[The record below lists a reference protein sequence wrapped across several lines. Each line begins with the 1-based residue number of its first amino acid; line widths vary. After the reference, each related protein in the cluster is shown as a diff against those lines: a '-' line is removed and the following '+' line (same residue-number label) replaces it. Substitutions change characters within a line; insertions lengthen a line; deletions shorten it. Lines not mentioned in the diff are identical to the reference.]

1 MSNFLDS
8 LNIKN
13 VKNPFIILEAGIN
26 HNGNLDLAKK
36 MISEAKK
43 IGADAIKFQTFK
55 ANEFITDKNLIY
67 TYHSQDK
74 EVSEPMIDMFKRH
87 EFKKNEWLEIK
98 NHCDKEKIIFLSTPQ
113 NISDL
118 DLLLELGIKAIK
130 VGSDDLTNTP
140 LLKSYAKTG
149 LPIMLSTGMANLA
162 EIYTALEA
170 VQTYKNHPVLLMLC
184 TSQYPT
190 PPNDVN
196 IRKLYTL
203 TKAFPNVD
211 MGFSDH
217 TQGSTAAVLALAF
230 GAVVFEK
237 HFTLDNSLP
246 GPDHW
251 FSEDIN
257 SANIW
262 IKAIREAKCMMGS
275 FSVKPTNDEIKMKT
289 LARRSI
295 TLTEDIKLGETF
307 TSENLGLLRPGDGLK
322 PDHLKYFIGKSSRFH
337 LKKNHKVTFS
347 DVN

>member
-1 MSNFLDS
+1 MSNFLEK
-8 LNIKN
+8 LKIKN
-13 VKNPFIILEAGIN
+13 INNPFVILEAGIN
-26 HNGNLDLAKK
+26 HNGSLSLAKE
-36 MISEAKK
+36 MVVEAKK

-55 ANEFITDKNLIY
+55 ADEFIADKKLIY
-67 TYHSQDK
+67 TYRSQGK
-74 EVSEPMIDMFKRH
+74 EVSEPMIEMFKRY
-87 EFKKNEWLEIK
+87 EFEESEWWKIKKFCNK
-98 NHCDKEKIIFLSTPQ
+98 NKIIFLSTPQ

-118 DLLLELGIKAIK
+118 NLLMKIGIKAIK

-149 LPIMLSTGMANLA
+149 LPIMLSSGMANLA

-170 VQTYKNHPVLLMLC
+170 VQISKNHPVLLMLC

-203 TKAFPNVD
+203 TKAFPNVE

-217 TQGSTAAVLALAF
+217 TQGSTAAILAMAF
-230 GAVVFEK
+230 GAIVFEK
-237 HFTLDNSLP
+237 HFTLDNALP

-257 SANIW
+257 SANVW

-275 FSVKPTNDEIKMKT
+275 SSVRPTLDEIKMKT

-295 TLTEDIKLGETF
+295 TLTKDINLGETF
-307 TSENLGLLRPGDGLK
+307 TNENLGLLRPGDGLK
-322 PDHLKYFIGKSSRFH
+322 PDHLKVFIGKSSRLD
-337 LKKNHKVTFS
+337 LKKNHKLTFN
-347 DVN
+347 DID